1 MSRPSFTTPCP
12 VGHPQSSAVDYEVPD
27 DTYTQELDYTRAI
40 QQEFRNARP
49 RRRSNFVRRGDKNA
63 PAVTIFEDVLEDQEL
78 HVGDARSLRGNT
90 LLGRPAQRMQL
101 SHVKKDEECMGT
113 QPFGMER
120 RATRAASIP
129 AEAPAQRRDDNAQDS
144 HQKYRGEAKEG
155 LKKDPRRRTIFVPPE
170 DTTIMTIH
178 PGAETTDR
186 LNDTFQ
192 LAPFPQQRPADA
204 QRYETE
210 PVPSRRPRKSLAVA
224 PKRAPLQQ
232 VANKQNIPALDVRGT
247 ESGKENVPPG
257 RFAVAGKQEK
267 PQNATKPLGV
277 SGVTEKR
284 MMARSTL
291 LEPTAASHARQSIHP
306 RKAVPVSKPS
316 RPVVRDMKTTEP
328 TSMPPVKPI
337 RQSSPVVSQPTK
349 QPRSSP
355 ISESTA
361 PGAQRKRPSSRQ
373 ISSRPSKLAM
383 YPALAE
389 DVSQPQLYEDSW
401 LSQQEVALTQLINEI
416 FEQADPNT
424 NTWQAPTCS
433 LREHF
438 VQIYHQPRVAA
449 LHKRLQASL
458 LYGGLS
464 RPKDMPNAPSP
475 AHDIGLRKRYL
486 NLWLQTYDGEALRA
500 AAEVVVGRQIPR
512 TAHSLPNDISAGES
526 VLDPSKSKRALIGFL
541 ETFMVSVEDVD
552 GRDQEEG
559 SIEQKKGRKMI
570 LRSLLMIWLLDQAKA
585 SGVLNG
591 CLFKQSSSV
600 KSSVRILH
608 SLSSLLIP
616 SIGDLTR
623 VLRHFD
629 YEVNHVQDP
638 LDEVIYC
645 INNIAVDLR
654 DGIFLTRL
662 VELLVFSA
670 QQKAVERDQ
679 DATIT
684 IALPD
689 STTLE
694 SPLFTADGSASS
706 RLLSRHLKMPCIGKA
721 QKVHNLQVA
730 IGALQTHAPLLGVTI
745 QDISAEEIVNGHR
758 EKTVSLLWSLVSNY
772 GLSHLVD
779 VDDLARD
786 VRRLGRQ
793 QFAQRHE
800 ELLQEWAVAHCRQQ
814 GLKIANLTTSFS
826 DGRAYLAIL
835 DDFADCLPNN
845 TASSGSAGPHPHL
858 LEGRLRSLGCSNAFV
873 KQLATATN
881 SISSSTTTI
890 SNLAFLAA
898 RLLPLVKRH
907 NAAST
912 LQRAYR
918 RRLSRQT
925 VSQRVALMRLAHS
938 CAEVVQTQKRITRA
952 ATVLQRAWRGVVDA
966 RIERL
971 GQDVASFQVRAKG
984 WAIRRRTKQY
994 ASRTKVGSRSLTSAG
1009 AW

>member
-1 MSRPSFTTPCP
+1 MSRPSFMTPCP
-12 VGHPQSSAVDYEVPD
+12 VGQPQSRAIDYQAPD

-78 HVGDARSLRGNT
+78 QVGDARPLRGKT
-90 LLGRPAQRMQL
+90 LLGRPAQRMQ
-101 SHVKKDEECMGT
+101 SNHVKKDEECMGA

-120 RATRAASIP
+120 RETRTASTSVGTAAEHSD
-129 AEAPAQRRDDNAQDS
+129 ENAQDA
-144 HQKYRGEAKEG
+144 HQKHRGEAREG

-192 LAPFPQQRPADA
+192 IAPLPQQRPADA
-204 QRYETE
+204 QRYEAE
-210 PVPSRRPRKSLAVA
+210 PISKGRPRKSLAVA

-232 VANKQNIPALDVRGT
+232 VANKQNIPALDVQGR

-257 RFAVAGKQEK
+257 RLAVAGKLEK
-267 PQNATKPLGV
+267 PQNAIKPLGV

-284 MMARSTL
+284 MLARSTL
-291 LEPTAASHARQSIHP
+291 LEPTAASQARQSIHP
-306 RKAVPVSKPS
+306 RKAVPVPKPS
-316 RPVVRDMKTTEP
+316 RPVVRNRTTEP
-328 TSMPPVKPI
+328 IRMPPAKPVQ
-337 RQSSPVVSQPTK
+337 QSSPVVSQPTK
-349 QPRSSP
+349 QSRSSP
-355 ISESTA
+355 TSESLA
-361 PGAQRKRPSSRQ
+361 SGAQRKRPSSRQ

-401 LSQQEVALTQLINEI
+401 LSQQEVALTELINEI

-433 LREHF
+433 LRERL

-486 NLWLQTYDGEALRA
+486 NLWLQTYDAEALQA

-512 TAHSLPNDISAGES
+512 KTHSLPNEISAGES

-541 ETFMVSVEDVD
+541 ETFLVSVEDVD
-552 GRDQEEG
+552 GRDSEEG
-559 SIEQKKGRKMI
+559 SIEQKKWRKMI
-570 LRSLLMIWLLDQAKA
+570 LRSLMMIWLLDQAKT

-591 CLFKQSSSV
+591 CLFKRSSSV

-629 YEVNHVQDP
+629 YEVDHVQDP
-638 LDEVIYC
+638 LDEVAYRID
-645 INNIAVDLR
+645 NIAIDLR

-745 QDISAEEIVNGHR
+745 QDINAEEIVDGHR
-758 EKTVSLLWSLVSNY
+758 EKTLSLLWSLVSNY

-793 QFAQRHE
+793 QFAQQHE
-800 ELLQEWAVAHCRQQ
+800 QLLQEWAVAHCRQQ

-835 DDFADCLPNN
+835 EDFANCLPDA
-845 TASSGSAGPHPHL
+845 ASSGSVGPSKPA

-873 KQLATATN
+873 KQLATTTN
-881 SISSSTTTI
+881 SIPSSTTTI
-890 SNLAFLAA
+890 SNLAFLAS
-898 RLLPLVKRH
+898 RLLPLARRH

-912 LQRAYR
+912 LQQTYR
-918 RRLSRQT
+918 QRLSRRT
-925 VSQRVALMRLAHS
+925 ASQRVALMRLAHS
-938 CAEVVQTQKRITRA
+938 CAEVVQTQQRITRA

-966 RIERL
+966 RIESL
-971 GQDVASFQVRAKG
+971 GEDVTSFQVLAKG

-994 ASRTKVGSRSLTSAG
+994 ASRRKVGSHSLRSAG

>member
-12 VGHPQSSAVDYEVPD
+12 VGHPQSTAIDYDVPD

-78 HVGDARSLRGNT
+78 QVGDARPLRGKT
-90 LLGRPAQRMQL
+90 LLGRPAQRMQ
-101 SHVKKDEECMGT
+101 SNHVKKDEEFMGA

-120 RATRAASIP
+120 RETRTASIP
-129 AEAPAQRRDDNAQDS
+129 VGTTTEHRDENAQDT
-144 HQKYRGEAKEG
+144 HQKDRREAGKG

-192 LAPFPQQRPADA
+192 IAPFPQQRPADA
-204 QRYETE
+204 QRHETE
-210 PVPSRRPRKSLAVA
+210 PFPKGRPRKSLAVA
-224 PKRAPLQQ
+224 PKRAPLQS
-232 VANKQNIPALDVRGT
+232 VASRQNISALDVRGT
-247 ESGKENVPPG
+247 ENGKENVPPG
-257 RFAVAGKQEK
+257 RLAVVGKQEK
-267 PQNATKPLGV
+267 PQNVIKPLGV

-284 MMARSTL
+284 MLARSTL

-306 RKAVPVSKPS
+306 RKAVPVPKPS
-316 RPVVRDMKTTEP
+316 RPMFRENKTTEP
-328 TSMPPVKPI
+328 TRRPPARQVQ
-337 RQSSPVVSQPTK
+337 QSSPLVSQPTK
-349 QPRSSP
+349 RPRSSP
-355 ISESTA
+355 TSESVA
-361 PGAQRKRPSSRQ
+361 SGAQRKRPSSRQ

-401 LSQQEVALTQLINEI
+401 LSQQEVALTELINEI

-433 LREHF
+433 LRERL

-486 NLWLQTYDGEALRA
+486 NLWLQTYDAEALQA

-512 TAHSLPNDISAGES
+512 KAHSLPNEISAGES

-541 ETFMVSVEDVD
+541 ETFQVSVEDVD
-552 GRDQEEG
+552 GRDPEEG
-559 SIEQKKGRKMI
+559 SIEQKKWRKMI
-570 LRSLLMIWLLDQAKA
+570 LRSLMMIWLLDQAKT

-591 CLFKQSSSV
+591 CLFKRSSSL

-638 LDEVIYC
+638 LDEVVYRID
-645 INNIAVDLR
+645 NIAIDLR

-745 QDISAEEIVNGHR
+745 QDINAEEVVDGHR
-758 EKTVSLLWSLVSNY
+758 EKTLSLLWSLVSNY

-793 QFAQRHE
+793 QLAQGHE
-800 ELLQEWAVAHCRQQ
+800 ELLQEWAVAHCWQQ
-814 GLKIANLTTSFS
+814 GLRISNLTTSFS

-835 DDFADCLPNN
+835 EDFAGCLPGAA
-845 TASSGSAGPHPHL
+845 TSGSAGPLTHS
-858 LEGRLRSLGCSNAFV
+858 LEALHDNQF
-873 KQLATATN
+873 N
-881 SISSSTTTI
+881 P
-890 SNLAFLAA
+890 FL
-898 RLLPLVKRH
+898 
-907 NAAST
+907 
-912 LQRAYR
+912 
-918 RRLSRQT
+918 
-925 VSQRVALMRLAHS
+925 
-938 CAEVVQTQKRITRA
+938 
-952 ATVLQRAWRGVVDA
+952 
-966 RIERL
+966 
-971 GQDVASFQVRAKG
+971 
-984 WAIRRRTKQY
+984 
-994 ASRTKVGSRSLTSAG
+994 
-1009 AW
+1009 

>member
-12 VGHPQSSAVDYEVPD
+12 VGHPRSSAIDYEVPD

-63 PAVTIFEDVLEDQEL
+63 PAVTIFEDVLENQEL
-78 HVGDARSLRGNT
+78 QMDDARPLRGKT
-90 LLGRPAQRMQL
+90 LLGRPAQRMQ
-101 SHVKKDEECMGT
+101 SNHIKKDEESKGA

-120 RATRAASIP
+120 RATGTASVPVGTAA
-129 AEAPAQRRDDNAQDS
+129 EHGDENAQDT
-144 HQKYRGEAKEG
+144 HQKHRGEVGEG

-192 LAPFPQQRPADA
+192 IATFPQQRPADA
-204 QRYETE
+204 HRYETE
-210 PVPSRRPRKSLAVA
+210 SNPSRRPRKSLAVV

-232 VANKQNIPALDVRGT
+232 VANKQNIPALDVQGT

-257 RFAVAGKQEK
+257 RPALVRKQEK
-267 PQNATKPLGV
+267 PHNVIKPLGV
-277 SGVTEKR
+277 SSVTEKR
-284 MMARSTL
+284 MQARSTL
-291 LEPTAASHARQSIHP
+291 LEPTAASQARQSVHP

-316 RPVVRDMKTTEP
+316 RPVAQHKTMENTRVP
-328 TSMPPVKPI
+328 LAKPMQQ
-337 RQSSPVVSQPTK
+337 RSPVVSKPTK

-355 ISESTA
+355 PSESLA
-361 PGAQRKRPSSRQ
+361 SGVQRKRPSSRQ
-373 ISSRPSKLAM
+373 TSSRPSKLAM

-401 LSQQEVALTQLINEI
+401 LSQQEVALTELINEI
-416 FEQADPNT
+416 FEQADPT
-424 NTWQAPTCS
+424 ATTWQAPTCS
-433 LREHF
+433 LRERF

-475 AHDIGLRKRYL
+475 AHDIGLRKRFL
-486 NLWLQTYDGEALRA
+486 NLWLQTYDEEAVRA

-512 TAHSLPNDISAGES
+512 KAHSLPNDISAGEN
-526 VLDPSKSKRALIGFL
+526 VLDPSKSRRALIGFL
-541 ETFMVSVEDVD
+541 ETFLVSVEDVD
-552 GRDQEEG
+552 GRDSEEG
-559 SIEQKKGRKMI
+559 SIEQRKWRKMI
-570 LRSLLMIWLLDQAKA
+570 LRSLMMIWLLDQAKA

-591 CLFKQSSSV
+591 CLFKRSSSV
-600 KSSVRILH
+600 KSSVWILH

-638 LDEVIYC
+638 LDEVEYRIE
-645 INNIAVDLR
+645 NIAVDLR

-662 VELLVFSA
+662 VEVLVFSA
-670 QQKAVERDQ
+670 QQKTVERDQ

-694 SPLFTADGSASS
+694 SALFTPDGSASA
-706 RLLSRHLKMPCIGKA
+706 RLLSQHLKMPCIGKA

-730 IGALQTHAPLLGVTI
+730 IGALQSHAPLLGVSI
-745 QDISAEEIVNGHR
+745 QDITAEEVVDGHR
-758 EKTVSLLWSLVSNY
+758 EKTLGLLWSLVSNY
-772 GLSHLVD
+772 GISHLVD
-779 VDDLARD
+779 LDDLAKD
-786 VRRLGRQ
+786 MRRLGRQ

-800 ELLQEWAVAHCRQQ
+800 ELLQEWAAAHCRQQ
-814 GLKIANLTTSFS
+814 GFRIANLTTSFS

-835 DDFADCLPNN
+835 EDFAGCLPN
-845 TASSGSAGPHPHL
+845 APPSGSAGPPTRS

-873 KQLATATN
+873 KQLATTN
-881 SISSSTTTI
+881 GSIPSATTTI
-890 SNLAFLAA
+890 SNLAFLAS
-898 RLLPLVKRH
+898 RLLPLARRH

-918 RRLSRQT
+918 QRLSRRT
-925 VSQRVALMRLAHS
+925 VGQRVALMRLTHS
-938 CAEVVQTQKRITRA
+938 CAEVVQTQQRITRA

-971 GQDVASFQVRAKG
+971 GQDVRLFQVLARG
-984 WAIRRRTKQY
+984 WAIRRRTKQF
-994 ASRTKVGSRSLTSAG
+994 ASRRKVEGHSLRSVD

>member
-12 VGHPQSSAVDYEVPD
+12 VGHPQSSAIDYEVPD

-78 HVGDARSLRGNT
+78 QVGDARPLRGKT
-90 LLGRPAQRMQL
+90 LLGRPAQRMQ
-101 SHVKKDEECMGT
+101 SNHVKKDEECMEA
-113 QPFGMER
+113 QSLGMER
-120 RATRAASIP
+120 RATRKASIP
-129 AEAPAQRRDDNAQDS
+129 VGTAGEHRDENAQGT
-144 HQKYRGEAKEG
+144 HQKHRGEAEVG

-192 LAPFPQQRPADA
+192 IAPFPQQCAADA

-210 PVPSRRPRKSLAVA
+210 SNPIA

-232 VANKQNIPALDVRGT
+232 VANKQNIPALDVQST

-257 RFAVAGKQEK
+257 RPALSGKQEK
-267 PQNATKPLGV
+267 PHNVIKPLGV
-277 SGVTEKR
+277 SSVTEKR
-284 MMARSTL
+284 MQARSTL
-291 LEPTAASHARQSIHP
+291 LEPTAASQARQPVHP

-316 RPVVRDMKTTEP
+316 RPLAQHKTMENARV
-328 TSMPPVKPI
+328 PVAKPMQQ
-337 RQSSPVVSQPTK
+337 RSPVVSQPTK

-355 ISESTA
+355 RSESLA
-361 PGAQRKRPSSRQ
+361 SGVQRKRPSSRQ

-401 LSQQEVALTQLINEI
+401 LSQQEVALTELINEI
-416 FEQADPNT
+416 FEQSDPT
-424 NTWQAPTCS
+424 TKVWQAPTFS
-433 LREHF
+433 LRERL

-449 LHKRLQASL
+449 LHKRLRASL

-475 AHDIGLRKRYL
+475 AHDIGLRKRFL
-486 NLWLQTYDGEALRA
+486 NLWLQTYDEEAVRA

-512 TAHSLPNDISAGES
+512 KAHSLPNDISAGES
-526 VLDPSKSKRALIGFL
+526 VLDPSQSKRALIGFL
-541 ETFMVSVEDVD
+541 ETFLVSVEDVD
-552 GRDQEEG
+552 GRDPEEG
-559 SIEQKKGRKMI
+559 SIEQRKWRKMI
-570 LRSLLMIWLLDQAKA
+570 LRSLMMIWLLDQAKA

-591 CLFKQSSSV
+591 CLFKRSSSV
-600 KSSVRILH
+600 KSSLRILH

-638 LDEVIYC
+638 LDEVVYRIE
-645 INNIAVDLR
+645 NIAVDLR

-662 VELLVFSA
+662 VEVLVFSA

-694 SPLFTADGSASS
+694 SALFTPDGSASS
-706 RLLSRHLKMPCIGKA
+706 RLLSQHLKMPCIGKA

-730 IGALQTHAPLLGVTI
+730 IGALQSHAPLLGVAI
-745 QDISAEEIVNGHR
+745 QDITAEEVVDGHR
-758 EKTVSLLWSLVSNY
+758 EKTLGLLWSLVSNY
-772 GLSHLVD
+772 GISHLVD
-779 VDDLARD
+779 LDDLARD
-786 VRRLGRQ
+786 MRRLGRQ

-800 ELLQEWAVAHCRQQ
+800 ELLQEWAAAHCRQQ
-814 GLKIANLTTSFS
+814 GLRIANLTTSFS

-835 DDFADCLPNN
+835 EDFAGCLPN
-845 TASSGSAGPHPHL
+845 APSSGSAGSPTHS

-873 KQLATATN
+873 KQLATTTD
-881 SISSSTTTI
+881 SIPSATTTI
-890 SNLAFLAA
+890 SNLAFLASRLPPLA
-898 RLLPLVKRH
+898 RRH

-918 RRLSRQT
+918 QRLSRRM
-925 VSQRVALMRLAHS
+925 VGQRVTLMRLAHS
-938 CAEVVQTQKRITRA
+938 CAEVVQTQQRITRA

-971 GQDVASFQVRAKG
+971 GQDVASFQVLAKG

-994 ASRTKVGSRSLTSAG
+994 ASRKKVEGHSLRDVG